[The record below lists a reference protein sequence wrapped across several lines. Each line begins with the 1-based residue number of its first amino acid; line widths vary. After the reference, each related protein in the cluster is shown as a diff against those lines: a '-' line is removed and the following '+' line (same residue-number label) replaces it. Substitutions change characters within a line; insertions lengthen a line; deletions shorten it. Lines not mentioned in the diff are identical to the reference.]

1 MNDIQIKIMM
11 LEITDRM
18 IKEGIIDEDIKDEFM
33 RLLEIELRM
42 KGENQ

>member
-11 LEITDRM
+11 LGITDRM
-18 IKEGIIDEDIKDEFM
+18 VKEGIIDEDIKDEFM